1 MQRVAIAGSAD
12 AVHPSW
18 QAPIDHLVHNVV
30 TKALSSCGLELS
42 HIDAVVTVASDT
54 IDGVLVPLRGE
65 IAGNLGRTY
74 SHVTSSAGHGFG
86 AAVSMIE
93 AGYSE
98 RTLLVGWGAVQRFGP
113 SDPRVIQAD
122 PFHARPVGA
131 LPNAVAALQLQQLF
145 DLDRLD
151 PAALTQHADLMTR
164 LAWPALEVSV
174 ETAKPN
180 FCDGA
185 VAIVLERQAEQRNVA
200 VKDFSSVSRAYSPD
214 DEVLDPG
221 DWVLE
226 ALSAAAP
233 GARSTPYGVEVAGPT
248 IFGELRALDVLAR
261 DASVLRNSSGGG
273 ALAWF
278 GPATGLRQLAVAAR
292 ALAGQPAGSMSI
304 AADLSGP
311 LSQHV
316 TLAILERG
324 GEA

>member
-1 MQRVAIAGSAD
+1 MRRVAIAGLAD

-18 QAPIDHLVHNVV
+18 SGPIDTLVHDVV
-30 TKALSSCGLELS
+30 TQALSSCGLELS
-42 HIDAVVTVASDT
+42 DIDAVVTVASDT
-54 IDGVLVPLRGE
+54 LDGLLVPLRGE
-65 IAGNLGRTY
+65 IAGNLGRNY
-74 SHVTSSAGHGFG
+74 SHITSGAGHGFG

-98 RTLLVGWGAVQRFGP
+98 RTLLVGWGAVERFGQ
-113 SDPRVIQAD
+113 SDPRDIQAD

-151 PAALTQHADLMTR
+151 PVALRRHADAMTR
-164 LAWPALEVSV
+164 LAWPTRQVPI

-185 VAIVLERQAEQRNVA
+185 VAIVLERQSDHRHVA
-200 VKDFSSVSRAYSPD
+200 VRNFSSVSRAYSPD
-214 DEVLDPG
+214 DEVLDPA

-233 GARSTPYGVEVAGPT
+233 GALSKPYCVEVAGPT
-248 IFGELRALDVLAR
+248 IFGELRALDVLAK
-261 DASVLRNSSGGG
+261 DASVHRNSSGGG

-278 GPATGLRQLAVAAR
+278 GPATGLRQLSVAAR
-292 ALAGQPAGSMSI
+292 ALAGQPAGNISI

-311 LSQHV
+311 LGQQV

-324 GEA
+324 GDA